1 MKSLKQD
8 NIINFI
14 SRIRVPAGWFFFIL
28 VACIG
33 KFEKTWPVILIL
45 IGEAFRTIAAGT
57 IIKNEK
63 LATEG
68 VYNIVRH
75 PLYLGSFCIALGLC
89 FICNEIL
96 IWIYFL
102 IFFPAT
108 YIAAIKIEEKWL
120 KTKFKDSFEEYK
132 KNIPAFVPL
141 KIRKFQK
148 KGMFSWK
155 LAFKNKEHHNW
166 LILAVVLIILILKS
180 R

>member
-1 MKSLKQD
+1 MAGNTYFDWGSIQ
-8 NIINFI
+8 NNC
-14 SRIRVPAGWFFFIL
+14 SRNNY
-28 VACIG
+28 
-33 KFEKTWPVILIL
+33 
-45 IGEAFRTIAAGT
+45 
-57 IIKNEK
+57 KNEK

-148 KGMFSWK
+148 KECFHGN
-155 LAFKNKEHHNW
+155 LLLRIRNT
-166 LILAVVLIILILKS
+166 IIG
-180 R
+180 